1 MLKLVYF
8 KMRALAEAPQLLL
21 NYCKINYEYIM
32 SWDHFDDEWSNVKP
46 KLAFKQLPMMEVED
60 GTQIC
65 QSIAVL
71 QYIENLG
78 GLKISN
84 PVKAAE
90 ATAVLQSAQELFAP
104 LNPTVNFAVGQDFN
118 NKRDSMR
125 VNLESRFS
133 DLARYLDKYEG
144 MYFIDDTPRAAE
156 FACFHHLDL
165 SRNLDPEILNNFPRL
180 IKFVN
185 DIEAIDSV
193 SKYLKNRPKLVIKIE
208 KKNSGRKIKTI
219 TRKQQQ
225 LLSSKRSELLNVKTC
240 LF

>member
-1 MLKLVYF
+1 
-8 KMRALAEAPQLLL
+8 
-21 NYCKINYEYIM
+21 M

-65 QSIAVL
+65 QSIAIL

-78 GLKISN
+78 GLKISD

-125 VNLESRFS
+125 INLESRFS
-133 DLARYLDKYEG
+133 DLARYLEKHEG
-144 MYFIDDTPRAAE
+144 RYFIDDTPRAAE

-165 SRNLDPEILNNFPRL
+165 SRELDPEILEKFPRL
-180 IKFVN
+180 IKFVK
-185 DIEAIDSV
+185 DIEDIDTV
-193 SKYLKNRPKLVIKIE
+193 SKYLKNRPELVGVGTEPKLVINGTE
-208 KKNSGRKIKTI
+208 HPTGVNKT
-219 TRKQQQ
+219 
-225 LLSSKRSELLNVKTC
+225 
-240 LF
+240 

>member
-1 MLKLVYF
+1 
-8 KMRALAEAPQLLL
+8 
-21 NYCKINYEYIM
+21 M

-65 QSIAVL
+65 QSIAIL

-78 GLKISN
+78 GLKISD

-133 DLARYLDKYEG
+133 DLARYLDKHEG
-144 MYFIDDTPRAAE
+144 RYFIDDTPRAAE
-156 FACFHHLDL
+156 FACFHNLDL
-165 SRNLDPEILNNFPRL
+165 SKELDPEILKKFPRL
-180 IKFVN
+180 IKFVK
-185 DIEAIDSV
+185 DIEDIDTV
-193 SKYLKNRPKLVIKIE
+193 SKYLKNRPELVGVGTEPKLVINGTE
-208 KKNSGRKIKTI
+208 HPTGVNKT
-219 TRKQQQ
+219 
-225 LLSSKRSELLNVKTC
+225 
-240 LF
+240 

>member
-1 MLKLVYF
+1 
-8 KMRALAEAPQLLL
+8 MRALAEAPQLLL

-125 VNLESRFS
+125 VDLESRFS
-133 DLARYLDKYEG
+133 ELARYLDKYEG

-193 SKYLKNRPKLVIKIE
+193 SKYLKNRPKLVGVGIE
-208 KKNSGRKIKTI
+208 PKLVINGTEHPTGVNKT
-219 TRKQQQ
+219 
-225 LLSSKRSELLNVKTC
+225 
-240 LF
+240 

>member
-65 QSIAVL
+65 QSIAIL

-78 GLKISN
+78 GLKISD

-104 LNPTVNFAVGQDFN
+104 LNPTVNCQDFN
-118 NKRDSMR
+118 NKRESMR

-133 DLARYLDKYEG
+133 DLARYLDKHEG
-144 MYFIDDTPRAAE
+144 RYFIDDTPRAAE

-165 SRNLDPEILNNFPRL
+165 SRELDPEILKKFPRL
-180 IKFVN
+180 IKFVK
-185 DIEAIDSV
+185 DIEDIDTV
-193 SKYLKNRPKLVIKIE
+193 SKYLKNRPELVGVGTEPKLVINGTE
-208 KKNSGRKIKTI
+208 HPTGVNKT
-219 TRKQQQ
+219 
-225 LLSSKRSELLNVKTC
+225 
-240 LF
+240 

>member
-21 NYCKINYEYIM
+21 NYCEINYEYIM
-32 SWDHFDDEWSNVKP
+32 SWDHFDDQWSNVKP

-65 QSIAVL
+65 QSIAIL

-78 GLKISN
+78 GLKISD

-104 LNPTVNFAVGQDFN
+104 LNPIVNFAVGEDFN

-125 VNLESRFS
+125 INLESRFS
-133 DLARYLDKYEG
+133 DLARYLDKHEG
-144 MYFIDDTPRAAE
+144 RYFIDDTPRAAE

-165 SRNLDPEILNNFPRL
+165 SKELDPEILEKFPRL
-180 IKFVN
+180 IEFVK
-185 DIEAIDSV
+185 DIEGIDAV
-193 SKYLKNRPKLVIKIE
+193 SNYSKNRPKLVGVGTEPRLVINGTE
-208 KKNSGRKIKTI
+208 HPTGVNKT
-219 TRKQQQ
+219 
-225 LLSSKRSELLNVKTC
+225 
-240 LF
+240 

>member
-1 MLKLVYF
+1 
-8 KMRALAEAPQLLL
+8 MRALAEAPQLLL

-144 MYFIDDTPRAAE
+144 TYFIDDTPRAAE

-193 SKYLKNRPKLVIKIE
+193 SKYLKNRPKLVGVGIE
-208 KKNSGRKIKTI
+208 PKLVINGTEHPTGVNKT
-219 TRKQQQ
+219 
-225 LLSSKRSELLNVKTC
+225 
-240 LF
+240 

>member
-1 MLKLVYF
+1 
-8 KMRALAEAPQLLL
+8 
-21 NYCKINYEYIM
+21 M

-65 QSIAVL
+65 QSIAIL

-78 GLKISN
+78 GLKISD

-104 LNPTVNFAVGQDFN
+104 LNPTVNVAVGQDFN

-133 DLARYLDKYEG
+133 DLARYLDKHEG
-144 MYFIDDTPRAAE
+144 RYFIDDTPRAAE

-165 SRNLDPEILNNFPRL
+165 SRELDPEILKKFPRL
-180 IKFVN
+180 IKFVK
-185 DIEAIDSV
+185 DIEDIDTV
-193 SKYLKNRPKLVIKIE
+193 SKYLKNRPELVGVGTEPKLVINGTE
-208 KKNSGRKIKTI
+208 HPTGVNKT
-219 TRKQQQ
+219 
-225 LLSSKRSELLNVKTC
+225 
-240 LF
+240 

>member
-21 NYCKINYEYIM
+21 NYCEINYEYIM

-46 KLAFKQLPMMEVED
+46 KLAFRQLPMMEVED

-65 QSIAVL
+65 QSIAIL

-78 GLKISN
+78 GLKISD

-104 LNPTVNFAVGQDFN
+104 LNPTVNFAVGQDFS

-125 VNLESRFS
+125 IYLESRFS
-133 DLARYLDKYEG
+133 DLARYLDKHEG
-144 MYFIDDTPRAAE
+144 RYFIDDTPRAAE

-165 SRNLDPEILNNFPRL
+165 SRELDPEILKKFPRL
-180 IKFVN
+180 IKFVK
-185 DIEAIDSV
+185 DIEDIDTV
-193 SKYLKNRPKLVIKIE
+193 SKYLKNRPELVGVGTEPKLVINGTE
-208 KKNSGRKIKTI
+208 HPTGVMKT
-219 TRKQQQ
+219 
-225 LLSSKRSELLNVKTC
+225 
-240 LF
+240 

>member
-1 MLKLVYF
+1 
-8 KMRALAEAPQLLL
+8 
-21 NYCKINYEYIM
+21 M

-65 QSIAVL
+65 QSIAIL

-144 MYFIDDTPRAAE
+144 TYFIDDTPRAAE

-193 SKYLKNRPKLVIKIE
+193 SKYLKNRPKLVGVGIE
-208 KKNSGRKIKTI
+208 PKLIINGTEHPTGVNKT
-219 TRKQQQ
+219 
-225 LLSSKRSELLNVKTC
+225 
-240 LF
+240 

>member
-21 NYCKINYEYIM
+21 NYCEINYEYIM

-46 KLAFKQLPMMEVED
+46 MLAFKQLPMMEVED
-60 GTQIC
+60 GTQIF
-65 QSIAVL
+65 QSIAIL

-78 GLKISN
+78 GLKISD

-118 NKRDSMR
+118 NKRESMR

-133 DLARYLDKYEG
+133 DLARYLDKHEG
-144 MYFIDDTPRAAE
+144 RYFIDDTPRAAE

-165 SRNLDPEILNNFPRL
+165 SRELDPEILKKFPRL
-180 IKFVN
+180 IKFVK
-185 DIEAIDSV
+185 DIEDIDTV
-193 SKYLKNRPKLVIKIE
+193 SKYLKNRPELVGVGTEPKLVINGTE
-208 KKNSGRKIKTI
+208 HPTGVNKT
-219 TRKQQQ
+219 
-225 LLSSKRSELLNVKTC
+225 
-240 LF
+240 

>member
-65 QSIAVL
+65 QSIAIL

-78 GLKISN
+78 GLKISD

-90 ATAVLQSAQELFAP
+90 AMAVLQSAQELFVP
-104 LNPTVNFAVGQDFN
+104 LNPTVNFAVGQDFS

-125 VNLESRFS
+125 IYLESRFS
-133 DLARYLDKYEG
+133 DLARYLDKHEG
-144 MYFIDDTPRAAE
+144 RYFIDDTPRAAE

-165 SRNLDPEILNNFPRL
+165 SRELDPEILKKFPRL
-180 IKFVN
+180 IKFVK
-185 DIEAIDSV
+185 DIEDIDTV
-193 SKYLKNRPKLVIKIE
+193 SKYLKNRPELVGVGTEPKLVINGTE
-208 KKNSGRKIKTI
+208 HPTGVMKT
-219 TRKQQQ
+219 
-225 LLSSKRSELLNVKTC
+225 
-240 LF
+240 

>member
-60 GTQIC
+60 GSQIC
-65 QSIAVL
+65 QSIAIL

-78 GLKISN
+78 GLKISD

-125 VNLESRFS
+125 INLESRFS
-133 DLARYLDKYEG
+133 DLARYLDKHEG
-144 MYFIDDTPRAAE
+144 RYFIDDTPRAAE

-165 SRNLDPEILNNFPRL
+165 SRELDPEILKKFPRL
-180 IKFVN
+180 IKFVK
-185 DIEAIDSV
+185 DIEDIDAV
-193 SKYLKNRPKLVIKIE
+193 STYLKNRPELVGVGTEPKLVINGTE
-208 KKNSGRKIKTI
+208 HPTGVMKT
-219 TRKQQQ
+219 
-225 LLSSKRSELLNVKTC
+225 
-240 LF
+240 

>member
-65 QSIAVL
+65 QSIAIL

-104 LNPTVNFAVGQDFN
+104 LNPTVNFAVGQDFK
-118 NKRDSMR
+118 NKRDTMKA
-125 VNLESRFS
+125 NLESRFS
-133 DLARYLDKYEG
+133 DLARYLDKHEG
-144 MYFIDDTPRAAE
+144 RYFIDDTPRAAE

-165 SRNLDPEILNNFPRL
+165 SRELDPEILEKFPRL
-180 IKFVN
+180 IKFVK
-185 DIEAIDSV
+185 DIENIDIV
-193 SKYLKNRPKLVIKIE
+193 SKYLKNRPKLVGVGIE
-208 KKNSGRKIKTI
+208 PKLVINGTEHPTGLNKT
-219 TRKQQQ
+219 
-225 LLSSKRSELLNVKTC
+225 
-240 LF
+240 

>member
-65 QSIAVL
+65 QSIAIL

-78 GLKISN
+78 GLKISD

-133 DLARYLDKYEG
+133 DLARYLDKHEG
-144 MYFIDDTPRAAE
+144 RYFIDDTPRAAE

-165 SRNLDPEILNNFPRL
+165 SRELDPEILEKFPRL
-180 IKFVN
+180 IKFVK
-185 DIEAIDSV
+185 DIEDIDIV
-193 SKYLKNRPKLVIKIE
+193 SKYLKNRPKLVGVGIE
-208 KKNSGRKIKTI
+208 PKLVINGTEHPTGLNKT
-219 TRKQQQ
+219 
-225 LLSSKRSELLNVKTC
+225 
-240 LF
+240 

>member
-65 QSIAVL
+65 QSIAIL

-78 GLKISN
+78 GLKISD

-133 DLARYLDKYEG
+133 DLARYLDKHEG
-144 MYFIDDTPRAAE
+144 RYFIDDTPRAAE

-165 SRNLDPEILNNFPRL
+165 SRELDPEILKKFPRL
-180 IKFVN
+180 IKFVK
-185 DIEAIDSV
+185 DIEDIDTV
-193 SKYLKNRPKLVIKIE
+193 SKYLKNRPELVGVGTEPKLVINGTKHPTGV
-208 KKNSGRKIKTI
+208 NKT
-219 TRKQQQ
+219 
-225 LLSSKRSELLNVKTC
+225 
-240 LF
+240 

>member
-65 QSIAVL
+65 QSIAIL

-193 SKYLKNRPKLVIKIE
+193 SKYLKNRPKLVGVGIE
-208 KKNSGRKIKTI
+208 PKLIINGTEHPTGVNKT
-219 TRKQQQ
+219 
-225 LLSSKRSELLNVKTC
+225 
-240 LF
+240 

>member
-21 NYCKINYEYIM
+21 NYCEINYEYIM

-65 QSIAVL
+65 QSIAIL
-71 QYIENLG
+71 HYIESLG
-78 GLKISN
+78 GLKISD
-84 PVKAAE
+84 PLMAAE
-90 ATAVLQSAQELFAP
+90 AMAVLQSAQELFAP

-133 DLARYLDKYEG
+133 DLARYLDKHEG
-144 MYFIDDTPRAAE
+144 RYFIDDTPRAAE

-165 SRNLDPEILNNFPRL
+165 SRELDPEILKKFPRL
-180 IKFVN
+180 IKFVK
-185 DIEAIDSV
+185 DIEDIDAV
-193 SKYLKNRPKLVIKIE
+193 STYLKNRPELVGVGTEPKLVINGTE
-208 KKNSGRKIKTI
+208 HPTGVMKT
-219 TRKQQQ
+219 
-225 LLSSKRSELLNVKTC
+225 
-240 LF
+240 

>member
-144 MYFIDDTPRAAE
+144 TYFIDDTPRAAE

-165 SRNLDPEILNNFPRL
+165 SRNLDPEILNKFPRL

-185 DIEAIDSV
+185 DIENIDSV
-193 SKYLKNRPKLVIKIE
+193 SKYLKNRPKLVGVGIE
-208 KKNSGRKIKTI
+208 PKLVINGTGHPTGVNKT
-219 TRKQQQ
+219 
-225 LLSSKRSELLNVKTC
+225 
-240 LF
+240 

>member
-65 QSIAVL
+65 QSTAIL

-78 GLKISN
+78 GLKISD

-125 VNLESRFS
+125 INLESRFS
-133 DLARYLDKYEG
+133 DLARYLEKHEG
-144 MYFIDDTPRAAE
+144 RYFIDDTPRAAE

-165 SRNLDPEILNNFPRL
+165 SRELDPEILKKFPRL
-180 IKFVN
+180 IKFVK
-185 DIEAIDSV
+185 DIEDIDTV
-193 SKYLKNRPKLVIKIE
+193 SKYLKNRPELVGVGTEPKLVINGTE
-208 KKNSGRKIKTI
+208 HPTGVNKT
-219 TRKQQQ
+219 
-225 LLSSKRSELLNVKTC
+225 
-240 LF
+240 

>member
-65 QSIAVL
+65 QSIAIL

-133 DLARYLDKYEG
+133 DLVRYLDKYEG
-144 MYFIDDTPRAAE
+144 TYFIDDTPRAAE

-165 SRNLDPEILNNFPRL
+165 SRNLDPEILNKFPRL

-193 SKYLKNRPKLVIKIE
+193 SKYLKNRPKLVGVGIE
-208 KKNSGRKIKTI
+208 PKLIINGTEHPTGVNKT
-219 TRKQQQ
+219 
-225 LLSSKRSELLNVKTC
+225 
-240 LF
+240 

>member
-21 NYCKINYEYIM
+21 NYCEINYEYIM

-65 QSIAVL
+65 QSIAIL

-78 GLKISN
+78 GLKISD

-104 LNPTVNFAVGQDFN
+104 LNPTVNFAVGQDFS

-125 VNLESRFS
+125 IYLESRFS
-133 DLARYLDKYEG
+133 DLARYLDKHEG
-144 MYFIDDTPRAAE
+144 RYFIDDTPRAAE

-165 SRNLDPEILNNFPRL
+165 SRELDPEILKKFPRL
-180 IKFVN
+180 IKFVK
-185 DIEAIDSV
+185 DIEDIDAV
-193 SKYLKNRPKLVIKIE
+193 STYLKNRPELVGVGTEPKLVINGTE
-208 KKNSGRKIKTI
+208 HPTGVMKT
-219 TRKQQQ
+219 
-225 LLSSKRSELLNVKTC
+225 
-240 LF
+240 

>member
-65 QSIAVL
+65 QSIAIL

-118 NKRDSMR
+118 NKRNSMR

-144 MYFIDDTPRAAE
+144 TYFIDDTPRAAE

-165 SRNLDPEILNNFPRL
+165 SRNLDPEILNKFPRL

-185 DIEAIDSV
+185 DIENIDSV
-193 SKYLKNRPKLVIKIE
+193 SKYLKNRPKLVGVGIE
-208 KKNSGRKIKTI
+208 PKLVINGTEHSTGVNKA
-219 TRKQQQ
+219 
-225 LLSSKRSELLNVKTC
+225 
-240 LF
+240 

>member
-1 MLKLVYF
+1 
-8 KMRALAEAPQLLL
+8 
-21 NYCKINYEYIM
+21 M

-65 QSIAVL
+65 QSTAIL

-133 DLARYLDKYEG
+133 DLARYLDKHEG
-144 MYFIDDTPRAAE
+144 RYFIDDTPRAAE

-165 SRNLDPEILNNFPRL
+165 SRELDPEILKKFPRL
-180 IKFVN
+180 IKFVK
-185 DIEAIDSV
+185 DIEDIDAV
-193 SKYLKNRPKLVIKIE
+193 STYLKNRPELVGVGTEPKLVINGTE
-208 KKNSGRKIKTI
+208 HPTGVDKT
-219 TRKQQQ
+219 
-225 LLSSKRSELLNVKTC
+225 
-240 LF
+240 

>member
-21 NYCKINYEYIM
+21 NYCEINYEYIM

-65 QSIAVL
+65 QSIAIL

-78 GLKISN
+78 GLKLSD

-104 LNPTVNFAVGQDFN
+104 LNPTVNFAVGQDFS

-125 VNLESRFS
+125 INLESRFS
-133 DLARYLDKYEG
+133 DLARYLDKHEG
-144 MYFIDDTPRAAE
+144 RYFIDDTPRAAE

-165 SRNLDPEILNNFPRL
+165 SRELDPEILKKFPRL
-180 IKFVN
+180 IKFVK
-185 DIEAIDSV
+185 DIEDIDAV
-193 SKYLKNRPKLVIKIE
+193 STYLKNRPELVGVGTEPKLVINGTE
-208 KKNSGRKIKTI
+208 HPTGV
-219 TRKQQQ
+219 
-225 LLSSKRSELLNVKTC
+225 VKT
-240 LF
+240 

>member
-65 QSIAVL
+65 QSIAIL

-144 MYFIDDTPRAAE
+144 TYFIDDTPRAAE

-165 SRNLDPEILNNFPRL
+165 SRNLDPEILNKFPRL

-193 SKYLKNRPKLVIKIE
+193 SKYLKNRPKLVDVGIE
-208 KKNSGRKIKTI
+208 PKLIINGTEHPTGVNKT
-219 TRKQQQ
+219 
-225 LLSSKRSELLNVKTC
+225 
-240 LF
+240 

>member
-65 QSIAVL
+65 QSIAIL

-144 MYFIDDTPRAAE
+144 TYFIDDTPRAAE

-165 SRNLDPEILNNFPRL
+165 SRNLDPEILNKFPRL

-193 SKYLKNRPKLVIKIE
+193 SKYLKNRPKLVGVGIE
-208 KKNSGRKIKTI
+208 PKLVINGTEHPTGVNKT
-219 TRKQQQ
+219 
-225 LLSSKRSELLNVKTC
+225 
-240 LF
+240 